1 MTRWLG
7 KMLRR
12 GHVHGIGG
20 QLAALEARVDA
31 VTAPDVVPLVVAHGD
46 GHVTGYK
53 RTWPSLEAMYS
64 GLSGKQSRMPL
75 VIQLAVDGPETA
87 KEDR

>member
-1 MTRWLG
+1 MRCHSRS
-7 KMLRR
+7 RR
-12 GHVHGIGG
+12 GQVHGIGG
-20 QLAALEARVDA
+20 QLAALAARVDA

-53 RTWPSLEAMYS
+53 RTWPSLEAMYADLAS
-64 GLSGKQSRMPL
+64 KQSKPPL
-75 VIQLAVDGPETA
+75 LIQLAVDGPETA